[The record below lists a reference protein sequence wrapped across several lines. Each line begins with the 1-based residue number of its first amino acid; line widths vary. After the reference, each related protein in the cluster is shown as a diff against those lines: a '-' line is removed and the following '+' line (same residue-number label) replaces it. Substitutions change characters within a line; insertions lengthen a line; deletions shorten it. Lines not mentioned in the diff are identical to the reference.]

1 MAIVFPF
8 SFVSCSIIFRTPTNI
23 VLCIEFLFGRQ
34 RLVQKTGNKPLYP
47 NIFLILVYIILFIVH
62 KGLTM
67 YSILPRHHFSN
78 VQCALFPKFV
88 RYCLIFSTLSLV
100 SYYLIISSISSES
113 LLSKVSNLLY
123 K

>member
-1 MAIVFPF
+1 
-8 SFVSCSIIFRTPTNI
+8 
-23 VLCIEFLFGRQ
+23 
-34 RLVQKTGNKPLYP
+34 
-47 NIFLILVYIILFIVH
+47 
-62 KGLTM
+62 M

-113 LLSKVSNLLY
+113 LLSKVSNLLMDKFVAIPILLY
-123 K
+123 RKKNTRRI